1 MTRSPTVGTVGAR
14 IAAPAGA
21 TPAVDGHLPRASGN
35 GSMRVLSLPLVSVAL
50 DPTPSRPGSG
60 PSAMSDEEVRLR
72 LALWLADVAAE
83 AAPAASFAPG
93 VAARQRGTA
102 EEPPMAES
110 MP

>member
-21 TPAVDGHLPRASGN
+21 TPAVSRHVPRASGN
-35 GSMRVLSLPLVSVAL
+35 GPMRVLSLPLVSVAL

-60 PSAMSDEEVRLR
+60 PSAMTDEEVLLR

-83 AAPAASFAPG
+83 AAPAASFARA
-93 VAARQRGTA
+93 VAARHQGTA
-102 EEPPMAES
+102 EEPPIAES
-110 MP
+110 AP